1 MDFRLVLISHI
12 RVYSFKF
19 FDCKYFCFFFN
30 LPNQFIFV
38 IVNLYL
44 DNVKIERVDI
54 TLIFNG
60 QLSFNKNFSMLGW
73 IISQLV
79 IHCASHKISSLHEI
93 QKPYYRKL
101 RSTFLILNFNYLFFI
116 HLNGIKAHQYLH
128 MITFQTCKQVVLETR
143 QKS

>member
-1 MDFRLVLISHI
+1 
-12 RVYSFKF
+12 
-19 FDCKYFCFFFN
+19 
-30 LPNQFIFV
+30 
-38 IVNLYL
+38 
-44 DNVKIERVDI
+44 
-54 TLIFNG
+54 
-60 QLSFNKNFSMLGW
+60 MLGW

-93 QKPYYRKL
+93 QKPYYRRL

-143 QKS
+143 RKVLRISTIRSVLLNFKFPKIRLDSYYANKQRTVMWEENWNSSDKLYIFSSSWQCCHNDLSQ

>member
-1 MDFRLVLISHI
+1 
-12 RVYSFKF
+12 
-19 FDCKYFCFFFN
+19 
-30 LPNQFIFV
+30 
-38 IVNLYL
+38 
-44 DNVKIERVDI
+44 
-54 TLIFNG
+54 
-60 QLSFNKNFSMLGW
+60 MLGW

-93 QKPYYRKL
+93 HKPYYRRL

-143 QKS
+143 QKVLRISTIRSVLLNFKFPKIRLDRYYANKQRTVMWEENWNSSDKLYIFSSSWQCCHNDLSQ

>member
-19 FDCKYFCFFFN
+19 FDCKYTCFFLN

-44 DNVKIERVDI
+44 DNEKIERVGI

-60 QLSFNKNFSMLGW
+60 HAYPQLSFNKNF
-73 IISQLV
+73 SQLV

-93 QKPYYRKL
+93 QKPYYRRL